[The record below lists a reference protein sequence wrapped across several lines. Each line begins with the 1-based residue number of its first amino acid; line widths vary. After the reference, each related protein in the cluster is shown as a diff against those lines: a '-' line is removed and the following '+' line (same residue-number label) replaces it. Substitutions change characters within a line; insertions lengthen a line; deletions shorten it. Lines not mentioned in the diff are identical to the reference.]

1 MASNK
6 IVIIFNVKANMKI
19 WVVLLFIFS
28 TTIPTMAQRRMSSNP
43 PSLSPGDIRP
53 RNVNVDREDPLNP
66 KINGELNPK
75 KLPIDFATEY
85 LLSHVQSYPIVDFN
99 PQVTQTDSI
108 KIADIQKI
116 RIIDGRFD
124 IKKVGFFPSDHSF
137 QEKSLFM
144 VGLQL
149 QGNLAGWL
157 KANYIEKN
165 IVIDS
170 NSTSNRELVILLKQF
185 WYSFSASE
193 TLAAKKNLICTLH
206 YRFDIFSSKDA
217 GYYPL
222 KKIEGTIKATYND
235 SKVYNILTDSM
246 LVTLKKQISTIS
258 YTAFEKEK
266 NWITTADFIDYCNKD
281 LKRIEKIEENK
292 KGLYTSYADFLANK
306 PIADSIVMVK
316 KYNNSGFTT
325 IYACQIAPYQKG
337 EPLSGTKAWG
347 YYDGVSIFLNIG
359 NGFYVKLIQSGE
371 DYLFLFLKNMDYDK
385 IKSELQDHLYI
396 NNTPYKLLRNFT
408 KQYSLIYKLNFENG
422 KLY

>member
-1 MASNK
+1 
-6 IVIIFNVKANMKI
+6 MKKL
-19 WVVLLFIFS
+19 VVLILLFS
-28 TTIPTMAQRRMSSNP
+28 TTITTMGQRRVSSNP
-43 PSLSPGDIRP
+43 PIPSPGDVRP
-53 RNVNVDREDPLNP
+53 RNVNTDREDPLNP

-85 LLSHVQSYPIVDFN
+85 LLSHVQSYPIVNFN
-99 PQVTQTDSI
+99 PQIIQTDSI
-108 KIADIQKI
+108 KLSEIQKI

-157 KANYIEKN
+157 KDNFINKN
-165 IVIDS
+165 LVIDS
-170 NSTSNRELVILLKQF
+170 SNKSNRELVILLKQF
-185 WYSFSASE
+185 WYSFAVSE
-193 TLAAKKNLICTLH
+193 TLPAKTNLICTIH
-206 YRFDIFSSKDA
+206 YRFDIFSAKDA

-222 KKIEGTIKATYND
+222 KKMEGAINSIYAD
-235 SKVYNILTDSM
+235 SKVYNTLTDS
-246 LVTLKKQISTIS
+246 LLTVLKNQLTKIQ
-258 YTAFEKEK
+258 YVALEKEK
-266 NWITTADFIDYCNKD
+266 SWISPADFNDYCNKN
-281 LKRIEKIEENK
+281 LKSIQKIEANK
-292 KGLYTSYADFLANK
+292 KGLYASYEDFLANK
-306 PIADSIVMVK
+306 PIADSIVMIK

-359 NGFYVKLIQSGE
+359 NGFYVKLILSGE
-371 DYLFLFLKNMDYDK
+371 DYLFLFLKNMGYDR
-385 IKSELQDHLYI
+385 IKKEMQDHLYI
-396 NNTPYKLLRNFT
+396 NDTPYKLLRNFT
-408 KQYSLIYKLNFENG
+408 KQYSLIYKLNYENG

>member
-1 MASNK
+1 
-6 IVIIFNVKANMKI
+6 MKK
-19 WVVLLFIFS
+19 WVVLLFLFS
-28 TTIPTMAQRRMSSNP
+28 TSIPCMAQRRMSSNP
-43 PSLSPGDIRP
+43 PSPSPGDVISRNAYS
-53 RNVNVDREDPLNP
+53 NVNREDPLNP
-66 KINGELNPK
+66 KINGELNQK
-75 KLPIDFATEY
+75 KLPIDYATEY
-85 LLSHVQSYPIVDFN
+85 LLSHVQSYPIVNFN
-99 PQVTQTDSI
+99 PQITVTDSI
-108 KIADIQKI
+108 IIPDIQKI

-157 KANYIEKN
+157 KDNFIEKN

-170 NSTSNRELVILLKQF
+170 NNASKRELVILLKQF

-193 TLAAKKNLICTLH
+193 TLPAKTNLICTLH

-222 KKIEGTIKATYND
+222 KKMEGTCSAIYND
-235 SKVYNILTDSM
+235 SKVYNLLTDSL
-246 LVTLKKQISTIS
+246 LVLLKKQISTIHYS
-258 YTAFEKEK
+258 GFEKEK
-266 NWITTADFIDYCNKD
+266 SWITAADFNDYCNKD
-281 LKRIEKIEENK
+281 LKSIQYIEKNK
-292 KGLYTSYADFLANK
+292 KGLYASYEDFLANK
-306 PIADSIVMVK
+306 PMADSIVLIK

-325 IYACQIAPYQKG
+325 MYACQIAPYQKG

-359 NGFYVKLIQSGE
+359 NGFYVKLILSGE
-371 DYLFLFLKNMDYDK
+371 DYLFLFLKNMGYDR
-385 IKSELQDHLYI
+385 IKSELQDHIYI
-396 NNTPYKLLRNFT
+396 NDTPYKLLRNFT